1 MSQTNRR
8 RKAWV
13 RFLLWGLVVL
23 ALFLVAAAASFWR
36 RPLSVLE
43 AMGRFGLRSSGFTR
57 LTLAAPRGPLVYWR
71 GGGGDTAP
79 LLPRAPQSSGGR
91 GTGAGAPAR
100 S

>member
-71 GGGGDTAP
+71 GGAGKTLT
-79 LLPRAPQSSGGR
+79 LLPRAHGYAGGR
-91 GTGAGAPAR
+91 GQGGGPPGA
-100 S
+100 

>member
-71 GGGGDTAP
+71 GGAGNTVI
-79 LLPRAPQSSGGR
+79 LLHGANDY
-91 GTGAGAPAR
+91 AGAWAKVAGP
-100 S
+100 